1 MGKDKRRNTEKR
13 KEKSRDAARCRR
25 GKETE
30 VFVELANCLPLT
42 ENVSS
47 QLDKAS
53 VMRLSISMLK
63 IFNILQSESD
73 SDDTENK
80 PIIKSKGD
88 KFDHLYQKALEGF
101 AFILAQEGDIVYLS
115 ENVAR
120 YLGLQ
125 QIELIGQSVF
135 DFTHPCDHDEIKE
148 MLAIKQGQ
156 HQTMSSDT
164 RNFFMRMKC
173 TLTAKGRNANLKSA
187 TYKVLKCTGRLIT
200 KMAAK
205 NQDSD
210 QEQCQIQASL
220 HYLVGIAEPIPHP
233 VNIEVPLDS
242 KTFLSKHSMD
252 MHFLFCDDRIQ
263 ELAGYNCKEM
273 IGQSLYDFHHALDSE
288 VFDKAFKDLFSK
300 GQTMTGSYRFLARH
314 GGYIWVVTQATIIN
328 NSRTQKP
335 QSVVCVHYVLSGI
348 EDSGTILSHIQCPP
362 EASSF
367 SERVLPKIELSTE
380 NIFAPK
386 TKDMDKDYIIPPEMR
401 SSIFPVPDCEEE
413 DLPYRAPYPG
423 DELIPLSFS
432 TLTGYDILLSTN
444 SVLKQEPGT
453 LTPDMCYRKDA
464 SPASALSS
472 NSSSRIASPSD
483 YLNMAM
489 PEGVD
494 SMDKFFQSINTSEQD
509 RDIEDFDFD
518 KRAPYI
524 PMDGE
529 EDLGLLPP
537 SSNVLFNLT
546 TEINPGLFGQTE
558 SVFQPK
564 QSLFE
569 EPPQPAKLSV
579 RDMLGGSTAV
589 ASIEQPPDTM
599 YLQLKRP
606 LDMNSLEKGPPKNK
620 LVRLNPDP
628 VPIRSGNTANSSS
641 VLLQTGQNM
650 TANNSVL
657 LNLLMKGEDRNY
669 GYKVSNMLSDPN
681 KTYQIIL
688 PNLTRQDC
696 EVNAPTQAFNLL
708 QGQELLQAL
717 EGITP
722 KVGIRSGRSLV

>member
-1 MGKDKRRNTEKR
+1 
-13 KEKSRDAARCRR
+13 
-25 GKETE
+25 
-30 VFVELANCLPLT
+30 PL
-42 ENVSS
+42 
-47 QLDKAS
+47 
-53 VMRLSISMLK
+53 
-63 IFNILQSESD
+63 
-73 SDDTENK
+73 
-80 PIIKSKGD
+80 IKNKGD

-135 DFTHPCDHDEIKE
+135 DFSHPCDHDEIKE
-148 MLAIKQGQ
+148 MLTIKQGQ
-156 HQTMSSDT
+156 HQLTSSDT

-187 TYKVLKCTGRLIT
+187 TYKVLKCTGRLI
-200 KMAAK
+200 AK
-205 NQDSD
+205 KATTQDSD
-210 QEQCQIQASL
+210 LDQCQVQTNL

-242 KTFLSKHSMD
+242 KTFLSKHGMD
-252 MHFLFCDDRIQ
+252 MHFLICDDRIQ
-263 ELAGYNCKEM
+263 ELAGYSCKDM
-273 IGQSLYDFHHALDSE
+273 IGQSLYDFHHALDSD
-288 VFDKAFKDLFSK
+288 VIDKAFKDLFSK

-348 EDSGTILSHIQCPP
+348 EDSGMILSHIQCPT
-362 EASSF
+362 EAASI
-367 SERVLPKIELSTE
+367 SERVLPKVELSTE

-386 TKDMDKDYIIPPEMR
+386 TKDMDKEYIIPPEIKN
-401 SSIFPVPDCEEE
+401 SIFPGSDAE
-413 DLPYRAPYPG
+413 DLSYLAPNAG
-423 DELIPLSFS
+423 DELIPLTFP
-432 TLTGYDILLSTN
+432 TFPGYDILLSA
-444 SVLKQEPGT
+444 SSALKQEPGT
-453 LTPDMCYRKDA
+453 VTPDMCYRKDA

-483 YLNMAM
+483 YLNLAM
-489 PEGVD
+489 PEAVD
-494 SMDKFFQSINTSEQD
+494 SMDKFFQSIKTSEQE
-509 RDIEDFDFD
+509 RDIEDIDFD
-518 KRAPYI
+518 MRAPYI

-546 TEINPGLFGQTE
+546 TEINPGLFGLTE
-558 SVFQPK
+558 SVFQSK

-569 EPPQPAKLSV
+569 EPPQPAKMSV

-606 LDMNSLEKGPPKNK
+606 LDMNSLEKGPPKKK
-620 LVRLNPDP
+620 LARLNPEP
-628 VPIRSGNTANSSS
+628 VSIRSGTTASP
-641 VLLQTGQNM
+641 VLTQTGQTM
-650 TANNSVL
+650 SASNSVL

-669 GYKVSNMLSDPN
+669 GYKVSNMLIDPS
-681 KTYQIIL
+681 KTCYQIIL

-696 EVNAPTQAFNLL
+696 EVNAPTQAANLL

-717 EGITP
+717 EGIAP
-722 KVGIRSGRSLV
+722 KVGSRSCRSLV